1 MPDELDLVSKLNSE
15 EQSIQRLRLRAV
27 CADDG
32 KYAEDTEAVVPYLS
46 PEAEWHHCA
55 RMQQILLEVR
65 AEFGQAE
72 QRHVDE
78 IRAAVQK
85 IDPLNISLLEKK
97 VTKHDQLAVIEEL
110 GRFVSPET
118 KALLHPGTTSYDIL
132 DTVRA
137 YLMRDAWGNVMRP
150 KVKQVIDKLCKLAEE
165 HMDVLQVGRTH
176 LQNTS
181 PVTFGVYCAGYAAR
195 LAERVK
201 KADKAFT
208 SLLGKISGIV
218 GTGASIERVIGEGK
232 ASEFQERVLARL
244 GLKPDHTASQIV
256 QKERLVDVGNSI
268 TTMMDVLANFA
279 NDMRIL
285 YSSAIGEITDL
296 DAAARLKGSSA
307 GAGKNNPINWENI
320 VGKSE
325 VVAAGMPVLRAML
338 RTNFQR
344 DLCNSVQ
351 ARYQPGMMM
360 AETYESFSRAG
371 KALDTLYVNK
381 EAVARNLEPYR
392 RIPDEPATA
401 ITRGHGYV
409 HPTLG
414 VGHSAI
420 AAFVKTAKNQ
430 RLTTLDIALE
440 KDAEFKAFYD
450 RQPDGE
456 KEMLKRTFSS
466 YAGTARLVDV
476 ALKDDHFKQF
486 YEGLPDTEKR
496 ILNGE
501 LELYLGPSRDVA
513 RKNIEFARSV

>member
-1 MPDELDLVSKLNSE
+1 MPDLDLVSKLSSE
-15 EQSIQRLRLRAV
+15 EQLKQRLRLRAV

-32 KYAEDTEAVVPYLS
+32 KYAEDTEAVIPYLS
-46 PEAEWHHCA
+46 AEAEWSQCA

-137 YLMRDAWGNVMRP
+137 YLMREAWSKVMRP

-176 LQNTS
+176 LQNTA
-181 PVTFGVYCAGYAAR
+181 PVTFGVSCARDAAR
-195 LAERVK
+195 LAERVQN
-201 KADKAFT
+201 ADKTFS
-208 SLLGKISGIV
+208 SLRGKVSGIV
-218 GTGASIERVIGEGK
+218 GTGASIEIVIGEGK
-232 ASEFQERVLARL
+232 AVEFQERVLSKL
-244 GLKPDHTASQIV
+244 DLEPDFTATQIT
-256 QKERLVDVGNSI
+256 QKERLVDVGSSI
-268 TTMMDVLANFA
+268 MTMMDVLANFA
-279 NDMRIL
+279 NDIRIL
-285 YSSAIGEITDL
+285 YSSAIREVTDL
-296 DAAARLKGSSA
+296 DAEARLKYSSA
-307 GAGKNNPINWENI
+307 GAGKNNPVNWENI
-320 VGKSE
+320 VGKAE

-344 DLCNSVQ
+344 DLRNSVQ

-360 AETYESFSRAG
+360 SEVYESFCRAS
-371 KALDTLYVNK
+371 KALDTLFLIK
-381 EAVARNLEPYR
+381 ENVARNLEPYR

-401 ITRGHGYV
+401 IVRNHGYV
-409 HPTLG
+409 HPTFG

-420 AAFVKTAKNQ
+420 AEFVKKAKKQ
-430 RLTTLDIALE
+430 QFTTLDIALE
-440 KDAEFKAFYD
+440 SAEFKAFYEKL
-450 RQPDGE
+450 PDSE
-456 KEMLKRTFSS
+456 RELLKRTFSS
-466 YAGTARLVDV
+466 YAGTARLIDI
-476 ALKDDHFKQF
+476 ALQDAHFKKF
-486 YEGLPDTEKR
+486 YDTELSDKERR

-501 LELYLGPSRDVA
+501 LELYVGPSKDIA
-513 RKNIEFARSV
+513 RKNVEYARSI